1 MNTFEDRLAA
11 VRAGIAAAEARS
23 GRPPGAAELV
33 AVSKGHPPEAI
44 AEAVAAG
51 QTLFGESRVQE
62 ARVKMSEA
70 SGSARWHFIGHLQ
83 KNKVR
88 QALPLFELIES
99 IDSLELARDVD
110 RIAAELGLRPRILLE
125 GNVAGEA
132 SKHGF
137 APDALRREME
147 TLLALP
153 RLEIEGLMTVPP
165 LAPEAEDSRRYFV
178 QLRELREALEREFA
192 AGLPALSM
200 GMSGDYEVAV
210 EEGATLVRVG
220 TALFGRRQ

>member
-1 MNTFEDRLAA
+1 MSTFEDRWAA

-23 GRPPGAAELV
+23 GRPPGSAELV

-70 SGSARWHFIGHLQ
+70 SGAARWHFIGHLQ

-99 IDSLELARDVD
+99 VDSLELARDVD
-110 RIAAELGLRPRILLE
+110 RVAAEFGLRPRILLE
-125 GNVAGEA
+125 VNVAGEA

-137 APDALRREME
+137 APDALRRDME
-147 TLLALP
+147 SLLALP
-153 RLEIEGLMTVPP
+153 RVEIEGLMTVPP
-165 LAPEAEDSRRYFV
+165 AAPEAEDSRRHFA

-220 TALFGRRQ
+220 TALFGKRR

>member
-1 MNTFEDRLAA
+1 MSTFDERLE
-11 VRAGIAAAEARS
+11 VVQAGIAAAEARS
-23 GRPPGAAELV
+23 SRSPGAAELV

-51 QTLFGESRVQE
+51 QTLFGENRVQE
-62 ARVKMSEA
+62 ARVKLSEA
-70 SGSARWHFIGHLQ
+70 PGSARWHFIGHLQ

-99 IDSLELARDVD
+99 VDSLDLARDLD
-110 RIAAELGLRPRILLE
+110 RVAAELGLRPRILLE
-125 GNVAGEA
+125 VNVAAES

-137 APDALRREME
+137 APDILRREME

-153 RLEIEGLMTVPP
+153 RLEIQGLMTVPP
-165 LAPEAEDSRRYFV
+165 VAAEPEDSRRYFV
-178 QLRELREALEREFA
+178 QLRALRDALEQEF
-192 AGLPALSM
+192 GVRLPALSM

-220 TALFGRRQ
+220 TALFGRR

>member
-1 MNTFEDRLAA
+1 MSTFEERWTS

-23 GRPPGAAELV
+23 RRRPGSVELV

-62 ARVKMSEA
+62 ARAKMSDA

-99 IDSLELARDVD
+99 VDSLELARDVD
-110 RIAAELGLRPRILLE
+110 RVAAELGLRPRVLLE
-125 GNVAGEA
+125 VNVAGEA

-147 TLLALP
+147 PLLALP

-165 LAPEAEDSRRYFV
+165 VAPEAEDSRRFFA
-178 QLRELREALEREFA
+178 QLRELRDALEREFA

-220 TALFGRRQ
+220 TALFGRR

>member
-1 MNTFEDRLAA
+1 MSSFEDRLTA
-11 VRAGIAAAEARS
+11 VRAGIAAAEVRS
-23 GRPPGAAELV
+23 GRPAGAAELV

-70 SGSARWHFIGHLQ
+70 SGAARWHFIGHLQ

-99 IDSLELARDVD
+99 IDSLELAQDVD
-110 RIAAELGLRPRILLE
+110 RIAEELSLRPRVLLE
-125 GNVAGEA
+125 VNVAGGG

-137 APDALRREME
+137 WAAKLGEQME
-147 TLLALP
+147 SLLALP
-153 RLEIEGLMTVPP
+153 RLEIEGLMTIP
-165 LAPEAEDSRRYFV
+165 
-178 QLRELREALEREFA
+178 
-192 AGLPALSM
+192 
-200 GMSGDYEVAV
+200 
-210 EEGATLVRVG
+210 
-220 TALFGRRQ
+220 